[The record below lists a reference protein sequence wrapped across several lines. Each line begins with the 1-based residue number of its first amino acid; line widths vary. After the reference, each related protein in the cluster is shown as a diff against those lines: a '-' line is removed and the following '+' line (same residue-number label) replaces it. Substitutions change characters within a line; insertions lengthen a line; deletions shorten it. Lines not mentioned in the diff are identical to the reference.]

1 MKKVILSAAI
11 ILGSLTSFATPI
23 QTTQSEVK
31 TVVIGDEYTE
41 IKTEEVPTAITDSLL
56 KAFPEA
62 VIQKAYVNEKNEY
75 KLEVKLGDK
84 TETMYSDANGKW
96 MDN

>member
-1 MKKVILSAAI
+1 MKKLILSAAI
-11 ILGSLTSFATPI
+11 VLGSLSLFAIPVKNN
-23 QTTQSEVK
+23 QSLVH

-41 IKTEEVPTAITDSLL
+41 IKVADLPAVITESLL
-56 KAFPEA
+56 KAFPDAE
-62 VIQKAYVNEKNEY
+62 IQKAFVNENNEY

-96 MDN
+96 MDK